1 MQKAVITMV
10 ATVGTAAPL
19 FAQAAEP
26 VQLAS
31 DVFIERFEAAPGG
44 GRIRVLERADQ
55 LRAGDRVIFVVNW
68 KASRT
73 REFTVTNPMP
83 RSISFQSSARDDQEV
98 SVDGGHTWGALPDLI
113 VHLGDGQWRHARA
126 EDVTHVRWRV
136 PGELAAL
143 GAGQMTYRGVVR

>member
-1 MQKAVITMV
+1 MTMV

-19 FAQAAEP
+19 LAQAAEP

-31 DVFIERFEAAPGG
+31 DVFIERFETAPGG
-44 GRIRVLERADQ
+44 AKIRVLERADR

-83 RSISFQSSARDDQEV
+83 RTVAYQSSARNDEEV
-98 SVDGGHTWGALPDLI
+98 SVDGGHNWGLLPDLL
-113 VHLGDGQWRHARA
+113 VHDTDGQLRRARPA
-126 EDVTHVRWRV
+126 DVTHVRWRV

>member
-1 MQKAVITMV
+1 MTMV

-19 FAQAAEP
+19 LAQAAEP

-44 GRIRVLERADQ
+44 GSIRVLERADR

-68 KASRT
+68 KASRN

-83 RSISFQSSARDDQEV
+83 RTITFQGSARNDEEV
-98 SVDGGHTWGALPDLI
+98 SVDGGHVWGALADLL
-113 VHLGDGQWRHARA
+113 VHEPDGQLRHARA